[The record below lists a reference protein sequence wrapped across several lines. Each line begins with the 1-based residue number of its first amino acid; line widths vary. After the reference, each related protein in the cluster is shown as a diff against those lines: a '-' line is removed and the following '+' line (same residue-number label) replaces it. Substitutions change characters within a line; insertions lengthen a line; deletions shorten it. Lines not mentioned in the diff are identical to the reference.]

1 MPIPADRPFLR
12 RGPSGPLMPPIA
24 SGGIVQVGYDQ
35 PIKTVQ
41 FDTVSD
47 SVVPRDLSG
56 TPLQVVLP
64 GVTPGNFLEVEYRF
78 VFLFSGVGGSFAEL
92 FFRPVVSFDG
102 SAVFPVNF
110 FYMNNGEGGT
120 TIENDGSLRTVTQIV
135 AVEIPVGAT
144 AATVQVFCNC
154 SDLGVHMGGVDGS
167 NPEGSSGTL
176 KATEIT
182 ADVVSQAGPSTLV
195 AA

>member
-1 MPIPADRPFLR
+1 
-12 RGPSGPLMPPIA
+12 MPPIT
-24 SGGIVQVGYDQ
+24 SGIVQVGYDQ
-35 PIKTVQ
+35 PIKTVE

-56 TPLQVVLP
+56 APLQVVLP
-64 GVTPGNFLEVEYRF
+64 AVTPGNFLEVEYRF
-78 VFLFSGVGGSFAEL
+78 TFVFAGVGGSFAQL
-92 FFRPVVSFDG
+92 FFRPAVSFDG
-102 SAVFPVNF
+102 TTVFPVNF
-110 FYMNNGEGGT
+110 FFMNNGEGGT

-144 AATVQVFCNC
+144 AATVQVFCDC
-154 SDLGVHMGGVDGS
+154 SDLGIHMGGTDGA

-176 KATEIT
+176 KATEIS
-182 ADVVSQAGPSTLV
+182 ASIVSQPGPSTLV